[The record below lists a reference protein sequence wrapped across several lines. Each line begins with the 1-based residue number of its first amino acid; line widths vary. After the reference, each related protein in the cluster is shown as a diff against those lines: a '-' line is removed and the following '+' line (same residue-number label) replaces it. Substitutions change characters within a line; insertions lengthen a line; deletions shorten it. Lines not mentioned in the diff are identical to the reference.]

1 MGAFYQS
8 KTCKGTMSHRMCS
21 IIKCVLKN
29 VAQFTGKCLCRS
41 LFLNKIAS
49 LRPAT
54 LLKKRLGH
62 SAFLRIVRNFQEH
75 LFYGPLEA
83 ASTQR

>member
-29 VAQFTGKCLCRS
+29 FAQFTGKYLCRS
-41 LFLNKIAS
+41 LFFNKIAS
-49 LRPAT
+49 LTPAT
-54 LLKKRLGH
+54 LLKKRPRH

-75 LFYGPLEA
+75 LFYGTSEA